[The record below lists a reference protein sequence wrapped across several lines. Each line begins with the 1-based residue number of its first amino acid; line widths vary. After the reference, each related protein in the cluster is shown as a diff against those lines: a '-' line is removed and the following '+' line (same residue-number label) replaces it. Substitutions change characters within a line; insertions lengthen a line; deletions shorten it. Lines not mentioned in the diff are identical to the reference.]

1 TCCKEPPR
9 SSAYGPSHR
18 WKRWSQPRTASGDTI
33 QTRSCPAAT
42 ASTREKS
49 PMTTRSSLSHGGDAP
64 PGSSIGYAPPG
75 PGADPQ
81 AARSAAAAAGSTRTS
96 GPAGGPQ
103 KEQLRRSGGGREPQ
117 QQVPLAP
124 EVRQRSEYIHGTEG
138 ARSYPARGEIT
149 GAAERLSG
157 YRAGAGRLESLR
169 ECRRRDA
176 GKRITAS
183 AG

>member
-1 TCCKEPPR
+1 
-9 SSAYGPSHR
+9 
-18 WKRWSQPRTASGDTI
+18 
-33 QTRSCPAAT
+33 
-42 ASTREKS
+42 
-49 PMTTRSSLSHGGDAP
+49 
-64 PGSSIGYAPPG
+64 
-75 PGADPQ
+75 
-81 AARSAAAAAGSTRTS
+81 
-96 GPAGGPQ
+96 
-103 KEQLRRSGGGREPQ
+103 RSGGGREPQ

-124 EVRQRSEYIHGTEG
+124 EVRQRREYIHRTEG

-183 AG
+183 AGCESGIAGGYSEGGGTGRRDNGGHALQQHGRADGAGSAL